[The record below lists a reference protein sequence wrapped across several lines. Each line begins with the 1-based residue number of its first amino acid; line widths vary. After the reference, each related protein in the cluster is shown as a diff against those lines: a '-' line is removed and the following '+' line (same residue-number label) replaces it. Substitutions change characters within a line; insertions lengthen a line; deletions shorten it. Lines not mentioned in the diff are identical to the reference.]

1 MIFKIKSMMNPNKFT
16 YAGVLE
22 FTAEEGNCVLPEW
35 MFDNMQFFSGCLAEI
50 TLVSNLPRGKL
61 IKI

>member
-1 MIFKIKSMMNPNKFT
+1 MMNPNKFT

-22 FTAEEGNCVLPEW
+22 FTEEEGNCVLPEW
-35 MFDNMQFFSGCLAEI
+35 MFDYMQFFSGCLAEI